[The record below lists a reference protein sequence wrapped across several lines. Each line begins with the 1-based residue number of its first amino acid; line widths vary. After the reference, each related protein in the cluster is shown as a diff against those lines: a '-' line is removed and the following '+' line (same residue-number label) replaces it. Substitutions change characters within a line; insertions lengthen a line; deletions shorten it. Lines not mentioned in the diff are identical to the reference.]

1 MLGCF
6 PLQSTS
12 PRRSLCAHQRHLP
25 RNRDCVQDSETEPVQ
40 LHNTNGSLGDT
51 PSAQHFVVGLI
62 FFLWELGGGTGKS
75 RGFGD
80 SKVDSRPSFVTFSC
94 GMLKN
99 H

>member
-62 FFLWELGGGTGKS
+62 FF
-75 RGFGD
+75 
-80 SKVDSRPSFVTFSC
+80 C
-94 GMLKN
+94 GSWGEGQAKAEDLEIVKLIQDLALLLLAVGC
-99 H
+99 